1 MQDPRIRLICAFLL
15 SLAAF
20 VSITGAIL
28 VFIWWLVFT
37 PRWHSIRYRNAFC
50 AALVMFVIISV
61 VMSLT
66 GSDGLLYLVRMAAIL
81 IIGSWVYS
89 ESCTSDFLSLG
100 TWLLGKR
107 TGFET
112 GMIAGMAMQMAD
124 SLSDDFTRI
133 RIATRMKEQ
142 PWSIRSIVPAG
153 RIIIHDAIRR
163 ADETAEVLAIRGYR
177 GGGTICPHFCT
188 PFRDVIAGTCAAIIL
203 VLAYIHVS
211 EFFILYR

>member
-37 PRWHSIRYRNAFC
+37 PRWHSIRYRSAFC

-66 GSDGLLYLVRMAAIL
+66 GSDGLSYLVRMAAIL

-89 ESCTSDFLSLG
+89 ESCTGDFLSLG

-133 RIATRMKEQ
+133 RIATRMKGQ

-153 RIIIHDAIRR
+153 RIIVHDAIRR
-163 ADETAEVLAIRGYR
+163 ADETAEILAMRGYR
-177 GGGTICPHFCT
+177 NGGTICPRFYT
-188 PFRDVIAGTCAAIIL
+188 SVSDVVAGLFAAIIL
-203 VLAYIHVS
+203 ILAYLPVS
-211 EFFILYR
+211 EFFILNR